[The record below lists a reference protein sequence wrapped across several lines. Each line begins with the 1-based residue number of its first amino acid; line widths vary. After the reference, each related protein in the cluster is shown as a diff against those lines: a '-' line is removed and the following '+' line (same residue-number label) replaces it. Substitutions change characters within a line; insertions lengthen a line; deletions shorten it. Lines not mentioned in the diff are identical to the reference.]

1 MDHAD
6 KAAKPKKRRTGQIVF
21 LCILL
26 LLLAVLG
33 GVVWRYRA
41 GLAILIDNFGKS
53 SEQVSAE
60 REDYEKKTQALL
72 DKLSGG
78 GITLAALSEA
88 DRARLKNGE
97 ITPAEAVAIIMGL
110 AGSTAAESTAA
121 PTEPPSPGV
130 TTVPAET
137 TAPAGTTVPAETTAP
152 AGTTVPAETTAPAAT
167 TAPVTPVGP
176 ATSDATTE
184 VTVTA
189 PATSTA
195 RSVEDV
201 ISEIYLLRA
210 EFLNKIDLMIADG
223 TAEVE
228 ATPKEKRTLT
238 FKIELMNRYMDRG
251 NALEKECDARMELLL
266 AELETALRQSG
277 GDLSLI
283 DEVRA
288 LYAQEKKLYKAELYQ
303 KYT

>member
-1 MDHAD
+1 MDRAD
-6 KAAKPKKRRTGQIVF
+6 KAAAPKKRHTGLVVF

-33 GVVWRYRA
+33 GVAWRYRA

-130 TTVPAET
+130 
-137 TAPAGTTVPAETTAP
+137 TTVPAETTAP

-266 AELETALRQSG
+266 VELETALRQSG

>member
-121 PTEPPSPGV
+121 PTEPSAPDA

-137 TAPAGTTVPAETTAP
+137 TS
-152 AGTTVPAETTAPAAT
+152 PAAT

-266 AELETALRQSG
+266 SELETALRQSG

>member
-110 AGSTAAESTAA
+110 AGSTAARRRSR
-121 PTEPPSPGV
+121 PRPMQRRFPPRRHLPLERRFPPRRQLPPRQPHPSHPS
-130 TTVPAET
+130 VPQR
-137 TAPAGTTVPAETTAP
+137 PMQP
-152 AGTTVPAETTAPAAT
+152 
-167 TAPVTPVGP
+167 
-176 ATSDATTE
+176 
-184 VTVTA
+184 
-189 PATSTA
+189 
-195 RSVEDV
+195 
-201 ISEIYLLRA
+201 LR
-210 EFLNKIDLMIADG
+210 
-223 TAEVE
+223 
-228 ATPKEKRTLT
+228 
-238 FKIELMNRYMDRG
+238 
-251 NALEKECDARMELLL
+251 
-266 AELETALRQSG
+266 
-277 GDLSLI
+277 
-283 DEVRA
+283 
-288 LYAQEKKLYKAELYQ
+288 
-303 KYT
+303 

>member
-121 PTEPPSPGV
+121 PTEPSAPDA

-137 TAPAGTTVPAETTAP
+137 TSP

-210 EFLNKIDLMIADG
+210 EFLNKLDLMIADG

-266 AELETALRQSG
+266 SELETALRQSG

>member
-121 PTEPPSPGV
+121 PTEPPAPDA

-137 TAPAGTTVPAETTAP
+137 TT
-152 AGTTVPAETTAPAAT
+152 PAAT
-167 TAPVTPVGP
+167 TAPVTPAGP
-176 ATSDATTE
+176 ATSDTTAATTAP
-184 VTVTA
+184 A
-189 PATSTA
+189 PATSAA

>member
-6 KAAKPKKRRTGQIVF
+6 KTAKPKKRRTGQIVF

-60 REDYEKKTQALL
+60 REDYEKKTQVLL

-121 PTEPPSPGV
+121 PTEPP
-130 TTVPAET
+130 
-137 TAPAGTTVPAETTAP
+137 AP

-266 AELETALRQSG
+266 SELETALRQSG

>member
-60 REDYEKKTQALL
+60 REDYEKKTQVLL

-121 PTEPPSPGV
+121 PTEPP
-130 TTVPAET
+130 
-137 TAPAGTTVPAETTAP
+137 APAGTTVPAETTAP

-266 AELETALRQSG
+266 SELETALRQSG